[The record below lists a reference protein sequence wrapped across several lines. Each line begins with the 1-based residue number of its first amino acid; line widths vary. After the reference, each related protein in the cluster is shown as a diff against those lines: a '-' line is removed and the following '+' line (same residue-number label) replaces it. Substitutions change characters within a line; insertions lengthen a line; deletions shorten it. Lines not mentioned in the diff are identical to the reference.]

1 MSFKSTLSTL
11 MLLTSAVA
19 CQQSDPE
26 PMEGSLLIRLNATNV
41 RYALYTESAYAAGSV
56 MPISEG
62 ELRNTSGSSQPI
74 TFTDLNHGNYV
85 FQYCG
90 ANCINRT
97 VQVTGGKTREY
108 SF

>member
-1 MSFKSTLSTL
+1 MSFESTLSIL
-11 MLLTSAVA
+11 MLLASAVA
-19 CQQSDPE
+19 CQQSDPQ
-26 PMEGSLLIRLNATNV
+26 PLEGGLLIRLNASNV
-41 RYALYTESAYAAGSV
+41 RYALYTESAYTAGSV
-56 MPISEG
+56 LPISEG
-62 ELRNTSGSSQPI
+62 EVTSSPQQI
-74 TFTDLNHGNYV
+74 TFMNLNHGNYV